1 MTAFVILD
9 TETTGLDPAV
19 DKVVELGWC
28 TTTET
33 TEGYHASKLVNPGI
47 PIPPAASAIHHLV
60 DADVT
65 GCLTLDEVVNAH
77 YRFDWGIPVAHSAAF
92 DSAFLPMV
100 KGPWLCTK
108 RMARRYLPEAPQH
121 SNQFLRYY
129 LKLEVPRGVAAHR
142 AEGDAVVTAALLRY
156 LLNGPAKA
164 DYERHPIEAF
174 IAQQAEPI
182 LLTTVGFGKH
192 QGKRWADVPRDY
204 LQWLER
210 NPQGSDEDTRFTIR
224 HYLDTR

>member
-1 MTAFVILD
+1 MAFVILD
-9 TETTGLDPAV
+9 VETTGLDPAV
-19 DKVVELGWC
+19 DKVVEVGWC

-33 TEGYHASKLVNPGI
+33 AWIYSDSKLVNPGI

-60 DADVT
+60 DADVA
-65 GCLTLDEVVNAH
+65 GCSTLDEVVREH
-77 YRFDWGIPVAHSAAF
+77 YMFDWGIPVAHNAAF
-92 DSAFLPMV
+92 DSAFLPQV

-129 LKLEVPRGVAAHR
+129 LKLEVPRGVVAHR

-156 LLNGPAKA
+156 LLNGPARA
-164 DYERHPIEAF
+164 DYERQPIADF

-192 QGKRWADVPRDY
+192 RGERWEDIPRDY
-204 LQWLER
+204 LQWLEG

-224 HYLDTR
+224 HYLETT